1 MEELLDLVFA
11 WLQKRTPFVVEDQV
25 YALPQAA

>member
-11 WLQKRTPFVVEDQV
+11 WLQKRERFVVEDTV
-25 YALPQAA
+25 YSLSQAA

>member
-11 WLQKRTPFVVEDQV
+11 WLQKRERFIVEDEV